1 MKLLAYKINGQTIN
15 IDIFNWST
23 NQLNGNEPWI
33 ISETLQP
40 NYADISTISWWNA
53 VGYGLKDYLYVRE
66 QIRGFYTTIGFANLT
81 PEEQLIVSRLFLA
94 TKPERDQVMSETE
107 QQYCWD
113 DLVNQSQEC
122 RVKRWESAK
131 KYISYKLSPI
141 NSSDLA
147 KSSSLLC
154 NAYINYNIITLIK
167 DGISGLFDYLKGEGD
182 YTANGYPSKSYWT
195 QLDQDKIMDIL
206 ENGNY

>member
-23 NQLNGNEPWI
+23 NQLNGNRPWI
-33 ISETLQP
+33 VSDTILS
-40 NYADISTISWWNA
+40 NYTDISSITTWYEI
-53 VGYGLKDYLYVRE
+53 GLSVSDYLYVRE
-66 QIRGFYTTIGFANLT
+66 RIREFYATIGFTNLT
-81 PEEQLIVSRLFLA
+81 PEEQLIVSRLFIS
-94 TKPERDQVMSETE
+94 TKSERDQVMSNAE

-141 NSSDLA
+141 DSSDLA

-154 NAYINYNIITLIK
+154 NYYINYNIITLFK

-182 YTANGYPSKSYWT
+182 YTTNGYPSKSYWS
-195 QLDQDKIMDIL
+195 QQDQDKIMDIL